1 MPNTIGANFVNSIT
15 GGRLDSANL
24 SKVLAEAEVASQRGI
39 LDRNTT
45 RVEREQSALTFLRTN
60 LNAFNTFTQDLAKPG
75 FFNSL
80 SANATAPDSL
90 GVSVSAGASVGSFSV
105 SVEQL
110 AQAQTQVLKT
120 SFDSR
125 SATIPSGTIT
135 INQAGQEKTFEI
147 NATNNTLESFQ
158 ASFNAANL
166 GVSAAIIRD
175 GNEFKLMFSSQ
186 NSGADSAFNL
196 SASGSAEIADLF
208 GVNNDP
214 AKFDITS
221 SAQNAQIKVNG
232 VLVNSA
238 TNRFDDVLDGV
249 TFTAKQAQPGLVQQV
264 SIERD
269 TSQVVDAVKD
279 FVLVY
284 NQLQEILKDVGSN
297 RTLTAEEKENPEFEF
312 TGALAGN
319 SILRSIQSQIREA
332 ITTPLSGQQP
342 PFNTLASI
350 GISLNL
356 DGTLELDEA
365 ELSSAIDNNFML
377 LAGVFAKGGQS
388 DNSLIQVLSTNDRTQ
403 EGDYDVFVTSVAERA
418 VLAGLPMTLDGNGDV
433 VLGAGAQFDLV
444 FNGSESVTLAFAEGS
459 YSPQAFASMLQS
471 AVNNEPTLQ
480 TLPGRIEV
488 AFDSSTTSLQLSSSQ
503 FGRNSEITLANM
515 SGFENTGLT
524 ATTARGADV
533 QGRLEIDGRSLDL
546 GAYADANDG
555 RLIKISNFAVNAV
568 GQPAAARGLEF
579 RVLGGEPN
587 ANAPLG
593 RVSVS
598 EGFASRVFEQV
609 NNLIAS
615 EGPVGARLT
624 NLEARTLEL
633 EEQRS
638 RLDARFE
645 AAEQRYRL
653 QFANLQS
660 ILSQFERTGDFLS
673 ATFNRTNR
681 N

>member
-1 MPNTIGANFVNSIT
+1 
-15 GGRLDSANL
+15 
-24 SKVLAEAEVASQRGI
+24 
-39 LDRNTT
+39 
-45 RVEREQSALTFLRTN
+45 
-60 LNAFNTFTQDLAKPG
+60 
-75 FFNSL
+75 
-80 SANATAPDSL
+80 
-90 GVSVSAGASVGSFSV
+90 
-105 SVEQL
+105 L

-135 INQAGQEKTFEI
+135 INQAGQEKTFAI

-186 NSGADSAFNL
+186 NSGADGAFSL
-196 SASGSAEIADLF
+196 SASGSAEIESLL
-208 GVNNDP
+208 GVNNDLT
-214 AKFDITS
+214 KFDITS

-284 NQLQEILKDVGSN
+284 NQLQDILKDVTST
-297 RTLTAEEKENPEFEF
+297 RELTEEEKEDPFFEF

-319 SILRSIQSQIREA
+319 PVLRAIQTQIRDA

-350 GISLNL
+350 GISFNR
-356 DGTLELDEA
+356 DGTLELDET
-365 ELSSAIDNNFML
+365 ELTSAIDNNFMS

-418 VLAGLPMTLDGNGDV
+418 VLAGLPMTLDGNGDL

-444 FNGSESVTLAFAEGS
+444 FNGSEAVTLAFAEGS
-459 YSPQAFASMLQS
+459 YSPQAFASLLQS
-471 AVNNEPTLQ
+471 AINNEPTLQ

-488 AFDSSTTSLQLSSSQ
+488 AFDSDTSSLQLSSSQ
-503 FGRNSEITLANM
+503 FGRNSEITLSNI

-524 ATTARGADV
+524 ETTTRGADA
-533 QGRLEIDGRSLDL
+533 QGRLEMDGRSLDL
-546 GAYADANDG
+546 GAFADANDG

-579 RVLGGEPN
+579 RILGGV
-587 ANAPLG
+587 ADASTPLG
-593 RVSVS
+593 RISVS

-609 NNLIAS
+609 KNLVS
-615 EGPVGARLT
+615 DSGQLGSRL
-624 NLEARTLEL
+624 ETLQNKSVQF

-645 AAEQRYRL
+645 AAEARYRL

-673 ATFNRTNR
+673 MTFNRN